1 MGTKI
6 AGSAIIA
13 FAVAALLAAP
23 GGLAAKGRRGALIKL
38 MKVDGAAVKG
48 ELISVKPD
56 SVRLLRSGDVLTI
69 PRDKVHSVALMRR
82 SRKASG
88 ALTGF
93 TFGALLGVIWTR
105 GGAPVSE
112 LTTPVKGGAI
122 FGGLGLVIGMVASRG
137 EKVET
142 VIPLAALA
150 GPAANERW
158 NALRAYSREGRLKTA
173 AKKLGPPGS
182 AEK

>member
-23 GGLAAKGRRGALIKL
+23 GGLAAKGRRGALILLTKA
-38 MKVDGAAVKG
+38 DGAEVRG
-48 ELISVKPD
+48 ELVSVKPD
-56 SVRLLRSGDVLTI
+56 SLLLLRGGDALTI
-69 PRDKVHSVALMRR
+69 PRDKVHSVTLMRR

-93 TFGALLGVIWTR
+93 TIGALVGVAW
-105 GGAPVSE
+105 GGSAGVDSRSQCIM
-112 LTTPVKGGAI
+112 GAI
-122 FGGLGLVIGMVASRG
+122 HGGLGLVIGMVASRG

-142 VIPLAALA
+142 VIPFAELA

-158 NALRAYSREGRLKTA
+158 IALGAYSREGRLKTT
-173 AKKLGPPGS
+173 AKRSGP
-182 AEK
+182 